1 MTLEEK
7 RAIISQ
13 NKDQTIAAITSVI
26 DTHYNLLAPVTN
38 DKQELIENSFK
49 DKRSLN
55 FAKGLKTDVQKYEDV
70 LMKIK
75 KNEEL
80 SAKDI
85 AYVGICYDFCVK
97 RAEQQ
102 LISITKAKEF
112 CINMVEKLNSNINES
127 AAAENMRKLIQ
138 KYNSKT

>member
-13 NKDQTIAAITSVI
+13 NKDPTVAAITSVI
-26 DTHYNLLAPVTN
+26 DTHYNLLAPVTT
-38 DKQELIENSFK
+38 DKQELIEDSFK

-55 FAKGLKTDVQKYEDV
+55 FARGLKTDVQKYEEV
-70 LMKIK
+70 LMKVK

-85 AYVGICYDFCVK
+85 AYIGICYDFCAK

-102 LISITKAKEF
+102 LASIAKAKEL
-112 CINMVEKLNSNINES
+112 CIDIAEKLSSNVNES

-138 KYNSKT
+138 KYDSKT